1 MDVSTI
7 ASALVGAQTGQ
18 LQIAI
23 AARIL
28 QMSARADAS
37 VLELLQ
43 SGQQSSNSLANVAT
57 GIGGNLD
64 ISA

>member
-28 QMSARADAS
+28 QMSAKADAS